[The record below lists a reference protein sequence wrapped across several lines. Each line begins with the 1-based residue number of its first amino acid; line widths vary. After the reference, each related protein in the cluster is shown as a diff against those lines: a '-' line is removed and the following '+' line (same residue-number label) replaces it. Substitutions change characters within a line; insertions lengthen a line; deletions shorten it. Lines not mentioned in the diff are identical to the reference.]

1 MVSEAKLAR
10 EKAIA
15 EWMKVREEKWR
26 KYHPPAKLVREK
38 ANAEWMKVR
47 EEKWR
52 KINGIPVNLSKTKRG
67 IFTPF
72 GAVFV
77 G

>member
-10 EKAIA
+10 EKAI
-15 EWMKVREEKWR
+15 
-26 KYHPPAKLVREK
+26 
-38 ANAEWMKVR
+38 AEWMKVR